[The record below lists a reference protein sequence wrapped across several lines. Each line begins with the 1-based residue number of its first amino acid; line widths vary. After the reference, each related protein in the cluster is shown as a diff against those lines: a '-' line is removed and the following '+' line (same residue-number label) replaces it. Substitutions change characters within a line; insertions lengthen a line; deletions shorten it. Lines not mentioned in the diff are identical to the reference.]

1 MGLTFRG
8 TKGSALTHNELD
20 NNFRE
25 FVYSGS
31 VQGTTMTLFRS
42 RSLDST
48 IELPMTAPVGKNH
61 NIQVKSGDLPFG
73 NDVEFTGSNNF
84 RYDFDS
90 NHFMNTGSF
99 TNTGDVVITGT
110 STITGDTTQSG
121 DINLTGNT
129 TQTGNIDLTGNT
141 VQTGSQ
147 NILGDVTIDGILTA
161 AEFHTYEVSSSI
173 IYQSG
178 STQFGD
184 SADDTHTFRGNV
196 TIVND
201 LTSSNVSA
209 ADVKA
214 ENLTITDVLVEDS
227 INALNN
233 VTASFFKGDGSALT
247 NITVFP
253 YVGDADFTGSV
264 RIQGDLILDNEAI
277 TFSDVSGSSF
287 SGSFQGDGSRLTGL
301 DIFPYTGSLIISGTS
316 VHSFEGGNVGIHTTN
331 PTRDLHIEANG
342 ISQSAVVLVKGHQA
356 DAYTE
361 YDNDNTLYSVGNK
374 RADDSFSIAFGS
386 DLDTNE
392 RFHITSTGKI
402 GIGTSI
408 PQNFVSDKLVVDAGS
423 KNLGGITILGNE
435 ASASLLTFAHN
446 TGSGDLRGFISY
458 RHQDDKLRLGVSSSV
473 QMDVTDTLST
483 FNTNLDVSGS
493 INATGDITAFHSS
506 DERLKDN
513 ISPITNANEK
523 IKTIGGYTYDWN
535 DKSEHNGKDVGVIAQ
550 EIEKVLPELVV
561 DRDNGYKAVKYDRLV
576 ALLIQSN
583 KELIQRVEDLEDA
596 LIVAK
601 GLD

>member
-31 VQGTTMTLFRS
+31 VQGSSLTLFRS
-42 RSLDST
+42 RSLDNT
-48 IELPMTAPVGKNH
+48 IEIPMTAPAGKNH
-61 NIQVKSGDLPFG
+61 NIQVKSGDAAFG
-73 NDVEFTGSNNF
+73 NDVLFTGTDSF
-84 RYDFDS
+84 RYDFDT

-99 TNTGDVVITGT
+99 TNTGNVIITGT
-110 STITGDTTQSG
+110 STLTGDTTQV
-121 DINLTGNT
+121 
-129 TQTGNIDLTGNT
+129 GNIEL
-141 VQTGSQ
+141 TGSQ
-147 NILGDVTIDGILTA
+147 NILGDVTIDGVLTA
-161 AEFHTYEVSSSI
+161 VEFHTYEISSSI

-184 SADDTHTFRGNV
+184 TADDTHVFTGNV
-196 TIVND
+196 TLNND
-201 LTSSNVSA
+201 LTSSNAKV
-209 ADVKA
+209 ADLKA
-214 ENLTITDVLVEDS
+214 NDITANSIFVEDS
-227 INALNN
+227 INTTNH

-247 NITVFP
+247 NISVFP

-264 RIQGDLILDNEAI
+264 RIQGDLILDNDAI

-287 SGSFQGDGSRLTGL
+287 SGSFEGNGSRLTGL
-301 DIFPYTGSLIISGTS
+301 NIFPYTGSLIVSGTS
-316 VHSFEGGNVGIHTTN
+316 VHSFEGGNIGIHTTN

-342 ISQSAVVLVKGHQA
+342 VSSSAVLLIKGHEA

-361 YDNDNTLYSVGNK
+361 YDNSSTLYSVGNK

-402 GIGTSI
+402 GLNTNIVDPFTADNLVLDVGSQAGGGLTIVGT
-408 PQNFVSDKLVVDAGS
+408 
-423 KNLGGITILGNE
+423 E
-435 ASASLLTFAHN
+435 ASASLISFAHN
-446 TGSGDLRGFISY
+446 TGSGDLQGFVSY
-458 RHQDDKLRLGVSSSV
+458 RHQDQNLRLGASGSV
-473 QMDVTDTLST
+473 QIDVTDTLTTIKS
-483 FNTNLDVSGS
+483 NLDVSGS

-513 ISPITNANEK
+513 ISPIANANEK
-523 IKTIGGYTYDWN
+523 VKAIGGYTYEWN

-561 DRDNGYKAVKYDRLV
+561 DRDNGYKAVKYDKLV

-583 KELIQRVEDLEDA
+583 KELIKRVEDLEDA